1 MPNLDGPGRDDLERF
16 ERGLGRNAANFAALS
31 PLGFLARTALANPTK
46 VAVVHGEKQVDYAT
60 LHERSVRLASA
71 LQRLGVRPGQVVSV
85 LAPNVPCALEAHYGV
100 PMAGAVL
107 HAINTRLDPR
117 SIAYMLDHAQTVVLI
132 VDREL
137 GPLAREALSLCRVRP
152 QVVAADD
159 PGCGL
164 GELVGDHG
172 YDALIASGDPDFA
185 WQAPDDEWRAIALNY
200 TSGTT
205 GLPKG
210 VVYHHRGAYLLAM
223 GNIVSAGLLTQSA
236 YLWTVPMFHCN
247 GWCFTWGLAVV
258 GATHVCLRH
267 VRAAEIYAAID
278 TAGVTHFAGAPTVL
292 NMLVQ
297 EAAHRAQP
305 LPRRVQA
312 ITGGAPPPAAV
323 IAGMEHAGFAITHVY
338 GLTETYGPSV
348 LGVWD
353 SAWDGLPLDERS
365 KLKARQGVRHPCL
378 EHLSVRHP
386 ETLEEVPPDG
396 KTAGEVMFAGNLVM
410 KGYLDD
416 EAATQQAFRGGV
428 FHSGDIAVV
437 HANGSIQITDRAK
450 DVIISGGENI
460 SSVEVEGVLFRH
472 PHVLEAAVVARPDVT
487 WGETPCAFVALKP
500 GAPALADHD
509 IIAFCRAELAHFKC
523 PKHVVFGDLPKTATG
538 KVQKFLLRER
548 AQRL

>member
-1 MPNLDGPGRDDLERF
+1 
-16 ERGLGRNAANFAALS
+16 
-31 PLGFLARTALANPTK
+31 
-46 VAVVHGEKQVDYAT
+46 
-60 LHERSVRLASA
+60 
-71 LQRLGVRPGQVVSV
+71 
-85 LAPNVPCALEAHYGV
+85 
-100 PMAGAVL
+100 
-107 HAINTRLDPR
+107 
-117 SIAYMLDHAQTVVLI
+117 
-132 VDREL
+132 
-137 GPLAREALSLCRVRP
+137 
-152 QVVAADD
+152 
-159 PGCGL
+159 
-164 GELVGDHG
+164 
-172 YDALIASGDPDFA
+172 
-185 WQAPDDEWRAIALNY
+185 
-200 TSGTT
+200 
-205 GLPKG
+205 
-210 VVYHHRGAYLLAM
+210 
-223 GNIVSAGLLTQSA
+223 
-236 YLWTVPMFHCN
+236 
-247 GWCFTWGLAVV
+247 
-258 GATHVCLRH
+258 
-267 VRAAEIYAAID
+267 
-278 TAGVTHFAGAPTVL
+278 
-292 NMLVQ
+292 
-297 EAAHRAQP
+297 
-305 LPRRVQA
+305 VQA